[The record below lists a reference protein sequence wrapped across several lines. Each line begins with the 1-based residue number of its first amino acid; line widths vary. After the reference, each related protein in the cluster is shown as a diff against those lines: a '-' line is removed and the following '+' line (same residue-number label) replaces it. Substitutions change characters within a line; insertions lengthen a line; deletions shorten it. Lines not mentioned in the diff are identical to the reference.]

1 MYKQP
6 TPEEYD
12 AAFLE
17 AKRDLAIRGIDLD
30 DDDSAD
36 EGREFITTE
45 DFFSDLKRVSRPL
58 RGIKSPPKPS
68 ET

>member
-30 DDDSAD
+30 DDSAD
-36 EGREFITTE
+36 EGREFITRG
-45 DFFSDLKRVSRPL
+45 DFFRDLKRVSRK
-58 RGIKSPPKPS
+58 IEKPKAS
-68 ET
+68 LKQSKT

>member
-30 DDDSAD
+30 DDSTD
-36 EGREFITTE
+36 EGREFITRG
-45 DFFSDLKRVSRPL
+45 DFFRDLKRVSRPL
-58 RGIKSPPKPS
+58 RGIKSSPKS
-68 ET
+68 S